1 MCGIKTI
8 DMRNLYLLSIFLLSA
23 FYSSA
28 QVLKYKKEFSPK
40 VIQNEQFFGY
50 NMVSA
55 TNKNLIFASASKDNK
70 GAVRSGAV
78 YLFKAIEG
86 EQLLKLKSPQV
97 RLNEAFGYSLALQG
111 EELLVGAPGWNRFF
125 REEGRVYVFTQNEG
139 GENNWGDRNRLIPT
153 ESQARDLF
161 GYALAI
167 HGDFV
172 FVGAPGHQKSQGA
185 VFVFHRKIKNKGQW
199 EQVAKIEPDTNSEFF
214 GSALAFDGETLVVG
228 APRERDGSGAL
239 YFYEPNDTATRWNL
253 IKEIKPER
261 RIYLGLK
268 VEIQDGICAVTTADG
283 VSGKV
288 NIYEQDKGGEKH
300 WGEVVRLAP
309 KYPGSIH
316 DFGEGI
322 HLKGN
327 YLLIGAPS
335 YDNYMGALYL
345 FQRQENGTW
354 KKCYDTEYSYSTRR
368 DERVGFSVHIY
379 DEQRIFSGG
388 IGNIY
393 KSGKLVEFTTSLD
406 FLNDETAQ
414 KENESCEK
422 IIEDKAV
429 ISKTFE
435 IVKEESTRIL
445 GLVSEQT
452 LPEMELGET
461 HDGFVL
467 LKNLGT
473 ETLEISQIIGSEN
486 ITCQLKQLSIAPKDS
501 YKLSYSYKQEV
512 SGIAFLEFHSN
523 KTAGNNRIEL
533 KSIVTEG
540 AHYQLELVQKDELN
554 QIILGDY
561 TSLEIELRNTG
572 NRTIK
577 DIIFHIPNNLKL
589 VSTPKIVEAGA
600 QVIVKLKYMP
610 LILGENEAF
619 IDLECQNNE
628 LDKRITIRA
637 NSILGNNEMM
647 LQNAGLLSAPGMMDN
662 RLLVNFKFTDT
673 PKLTILIKKM
683 GGQVIR
689 RFKMKN
695 DRRMHCI
702 PTEGLAKDT
711 YTVSVVDLKSQ
722 MSISQTIF
730 TVR

>member
-1 MCGIKTI
+1 MK
-8 DMRNLYLLSIFLLSA
+8 NFYLLSILLLSV
-23 FYSSA
+23 FCSSA
-28 QVLKYKKEFSPK
+28 QKLKYKKEFSPK
-40 VIQNEQFFGY
+40 DVQNEQFFGY
-50 NMVSA
+50 NMVSE
-55 TNKNLIFASASKDNK
+55 KDENLLMVSASKDNK

-86 EQLLKLKSPQV
+86 EQLLKLKSPQI
-97 RLNEAFGYSLALQG
+97 RTNEAFGYSLALQG

-139 GENNWGDRNRLIPT
+139 GENNWGDHTRLTPT
-153 ESQARDLF
+153 ESHARDLF

-167 HGDFV
+167 HGDFA
-172 FVGAPGHQKSQGA
+172 FVGAPGNQQSQGA

-199 EQVAKIEPDTNSEFF
+199 EQIAKIEPDTNSEFF
-214 GSALAFDGETLVVG
+214 GAALAFDGETLVVG

-261 RIYLGLK
+261 RIYLGLE
-268 VEIQDGICAVTTADG
+268 VEIQNGICAVTTADG

-288 NIYEQDKGGEKH
+288 KVYEQDKGGEKQ
-300 WGEVVRLAP
+300 WGEVVSLAP
-309 KYPGSIH
+309 KYPDSIY
-316 DFGEGI
+316 DFGGGI
-322 HLKGN
+322 HLQGN
-327 YLLIGAPS
+327 YLLVGAPS
-335 YDNYMGALYL
+335 YDDDMGALYL

-406 FLNDETAQ
+406 LLKDETAQ
-414 KENESCEK
+414 KENKTFEK

-429 ISKTFE
+429 ISNSFDIE
-435 IVKEESTRIL
+435 IEKEESRRIL
-445 GLVSEQT
+445 ELVSQQT

-461 HDGFVL
+461 YDGFVL

-501 YKLSYSYKQEV
+501 YKLSYYYKQEV
-512 SGIAFLEFHSN
+512 SGLTFLEFHSN

-533 KSIVTEG
+533 KSTLKES
-540 AHYQLELVQKDELN
+540 AHHQLELVQKDELN

-561 TSLEIELRNTG
+561 TNLEIELRNKG

-589 VSTPKIVEAGA
+589 VSAPKTIESGA
-600 QVIVKLKYMP
+600 QAIVKLKYMP

-662 RLLVNFKFTDT
+662 RLLVNLKFTDT
-673 PKLTILIKKM
+673 PKLTVLIKKM

-702 PTEGLAKDT
+702 PTAGLAKDT
-711 YTVSVVDLKSQ
+711 YTVSVLDLKSQ